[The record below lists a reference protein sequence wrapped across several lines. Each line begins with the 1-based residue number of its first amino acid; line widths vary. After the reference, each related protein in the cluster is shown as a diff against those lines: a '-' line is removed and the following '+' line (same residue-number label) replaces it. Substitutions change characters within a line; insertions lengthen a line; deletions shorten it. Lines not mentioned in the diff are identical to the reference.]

1 MLRSFE
7 WSRVGADDDVRAA
20 IASLGAL
27 RTRAALLVM
36 EASQDRERRMAAAI
50 LRHAA
55 RAEAVLRSVVEGPG
69 MFPPPRE

>member
-27 RTRAALLVM
+27 RTRAAVLLTQ
-36 EASQDRERRMAAAI
+36 ASQDRERRMAAAI

-55 RAEAVLRSVVEGPG
+55 RAESALRSIVDGPG
-69 MFPPPRE
+69 MVPPPLD